1 MTKEYDMEFATL
13 SDEKEIIDLY
23 KAVIEKV
30 NLTEVRLGWNI
41 DIYPNSAF
49 IESAILHG
57 EMCVIRE
64 EGKIVAVAVIN
75 HSVNTEYNDINWKI
89 KEPKDKLATI
99 HALAVL
105 PGKQGSKTSYR
116 MLSDIEDY
124 CGKNGDLAIHLDVID
139 TNIPAYKLYIRNGYN
154 EVDRIRMF
162 YDVVG
167 TRVFWML
174 ERVL

>member
-1 MTKEYDMEFATL
+1 MTKEYGMEFAAL

-64 EGKIVAVAVIN
+64 EGKIVAAAVIN
-75 HSVNTEYNDINWKI
+75 HSVNTEYNDIDWKI
-89 KEPKDKLATI
+89 KGPKDKLATI

-105 PGKQGSKTSYR
+105 PKKQGSKTGYR
-116 MLSDIEDY
+116 ILSDIEDY
-124 CGKNGDLAIHLDVID
+124 CRKNGDLAIHLDVID
-139 TNIPAYKLYIRNGYN
+139 TNIPAYKLYTRNGYN
-154 EVDRIRMF
+154 EVNRIKMF

-167 TRVFWML
+167 IREFWML